1 MKKMHRARLTELIS
15 AFSTRRILVA
25 GDLMLDEFV
34 WGRVSRISPEAPVPV
49 VEVISE
55 SAYPGGAANV
65 ARNLREFTP
74 HADLIGMAGAD
85 PAGARLLELLN
96 GRGIGTAGVLIAP
109 GQRTIVK
116 TRVIARQQQVVRVDR
131 DSRASIGEDTLRQV
145 RTQLEA
151 CIAQTD
157 AIIFADYG
165 KGFLTQEVVELI
177 ASIARPHGKIMVVD
191 PNPSNPVHWREMTA
205 IKPNRIET
213 AAALGAPLDPD
224 PRSLRE
230 GAQKLQAK
238 WATGI
243 ILITLGEHGM
253 WLFDGDQEPYHTA
266 ARAKEVFD
274 VSGAGDTAIALF
286 TLALAS
292 GANAREAAEIA
303 NLASGVVVGKL
314 GTATLTPA
322 DLLSALLTSAA

>member
-1 MKKMHRARLTELIS
+1 MYPDRLNPSRLTQLIS
-15 AFSTRRILVA
+15 TFATKRILVA

-49 VEVISE
+49 VEVVSE

-65 ARNLREFTP
+65 ARNLCEFTK
-74 HADLIGMAGAD
+74 HADLLGIVGKD
-85 PAGARLLELLN
+85 PAGTRLLDLMN
-96 GRGIGTAGVLIAP
+96 QRGIGTAGVLVSSSD
-109 GQRTIVK
+109 QTIVK

-131 DSRASIGEDTLRQV
+131 DSRASISSETLGQIRK
-145 RTQLEA
+145 RIEPK
-151 CIAQTD
+151 IAETD

-165 KGFLTQEVVELI
+165 KGFLTQEVVDLI
-177 ASIARPHGKIMVVD
+177 ASIARPRGVLMVVD
-191 PNPSNPVHWREMTA
+191 PNPNNPIQWQAMTA

-213 AAALGAPLDPD
+213 TAALGRPVDLDSES
-224 PRSLRE
+224 SLVNA
-230 GAQKLQAK
+230 AQKLQEK

-243 ILITLGEHGM
+243 VLITLGEQGM
-253 WLFDGDQEPYHTA
+253 WLFERGNPPYHTA

-274 VSGAGDTAIALF
+274 VSGAGDTAIAVF

-292 GANAREAAEIA
+292 GATAREAAEIA
-303 NLASGVVVGKL
+303 NAASGVVVGKL

-322 DLLSALLTSAA
+322 ELIASMA